1 MTHVPE
7 IAAGFGITAATL
19 VGYSAWIVRKTRSLA
34 RQIEPRNGESDR
46 QSRSA

>member
-34 RQIEPRNGESDR
+34 RQVEPRDTGSER
-46 QSRSA
+46 GRRPT

>member
-19 VGYSAWIVRKTRSLA
+19 VGYSAWIVRKTTSLA
-34 RQIEPRNGESDR
+34 RQVEARDAEPERPG
-46 QSRSA
+46 SAA

>member
-34 RQIEPRNGESDR
+34 RQVESRDTRSERQDR
-46 QSRSA
+46 ST